1 VSREK
6 EAEKRAFDY
15 FQSGYHCAE
24 SILKTIVEL
33 HTEEEAQGK
42 EIPKIASSFCGGIGG
57 THEDVCGALTGG
69 VIAIGFLCGRMKPGE
84 DIQNA
89 KALASG
95 FRKQF
100 IKEFGSTN
108 CGKILE
114 RLGQQENSLKCK
126 KLTATAARL
135 LSERLSSH
143 FSSN

>member
-1 VSREK
+1 MSREK

-33 HTEEEAQGK
+33 HAGEQGK
-42 EIPKIASSFCGGIGG
+42 EIPKIASSFSGGIGG

-69 VIAIGFLCGRMKPGE
+69 VIAVGILCGRMKPGE
-84 DIQNA
+84 DIKDA
-89 KALASG
+89 KELASG

-114 RLGQQENSLKCK
+114 RLGKQENGLKCK
-126 KLTATAARL
+126 KMTATAARL

-143 FSSN
+143 FSAI